1 MRCAVVADNVLD
13 FKAIGKRV
21 KILRIQKDI
30 SQEKLAEDSDIS
42 VTYLSN
48 IENAHSKASLATFV
62 KLANAL
68 RVGVDSFLCDS
79 VKATARAAFEKDI
92 ADILSDCDEGE
103 VRILTGSLRG
113 IKEALRECERYKERA
128 AFRKIN

>member
-1 MRCAVVADNVLD
+1 MVTDNVLD

-30 SQEKLAEDSDIS
+30 SQEKLAENSDIS

-68 RVGVDSFLCDS
+68 NVGVDVFLCDNLNAS
-79 VKATARAAFEKDI
+79 ARPAFEKDI
-92 ADILSDCDEGE
+92 ADILNNCNEYE
-103 VRILTGSLRG
+103 VRILAHSLRG
-113 IKEALRECERYKERA
+113 IKEALRECEKYQKRITFK
-128 AFRKIN
+128 KTN

>member
-1 MRCAVVADNVLD
+1 MVTDDVLD

-68 RVGVDSFLCDS
+68 QVGVDSFLCDS
-79 VKATARAAFEKDI
+79 VTAAARLAFEKDI
-92 ADILSDCDEGE
+92 ANILNDCNESE
-103 VRILTGSLRG
+103 TRILANSLRG
-113 IKEALRECERYKERA
+113 IKEALRECEKYKERVS
-128 AFRKIN
+128 FKKID

>member
-1 MRCAVVADNVLD
+1 MVIDNVLD

-30 SQEKLAEDSDIS
+30 SQEKLAEAGDIS

-48 IENAHSKASLATFV
+48 IENAHSKASLSTFV

-68 RVGVDSFLCDS
+68 NVGVDAFLCDNL
-79 VKATARAAFEKDI
+79 TASARPAFEKDI
-92 ADILSDCDEGE
+92 ADILNSCNEYE
-103 VRILTGSLRG
+103 VRILAYSLRG
-113 IKEALRECERYKERA
+113 IKDALRECEEYKERI
-128 AFRKIN
+128 AFKKTN